1 MNIDGNF
8 GSLQQ
13 LELYLDPLTFLLK
26 EFFFF
31 FLKIKASYILKNQ

>member
-31 FLKIKASYILKNQ
+31 LKIKASYILKNQ